1 VTDTVSIRGAPLNVL
16 VTGMHRSGTSAVGHT
31 LAAAGVSL
39 GPSHHHMTPTV
50 ENPDGYAEL
59 QPVADFNDRALA
71 TMGWTWDAPPAQP
84 EIGRTFTRRIVEE
97 GRRLLAQNF
106 DASSWFV
113 KDPRFALLLP
123 LWRRILL
130 DRFVVVFTW
139 RPALEVA
146 WSLAVRDG
154 FSMTHGLALW
164 SAYYRHLA
172 SGLSGLP
179 AIAVDYV
186 ALTERPLETSRALFA
201 ALKQHDIGVD
211 SDADEAALAVRPALR
226 RATAPG
232 EYVDISRVPTMEE
245 LLPGWPPGDV
255 VAFDRFE
262 LVPAAATASE
272 TDILLEHRRWR
283 EAVTVAETKA
293 TETSRVGGER
303 DQIAAERDQIAAERD
318 QIAAERDHIAV
329 ARDQVAAERDERGQD
344 RDRVIAE
351 LEQLRTE
358 HAALAAS
365 LDESDRWRD
374 ERDALA
380 RDRDALAAERD
391 LFAAQRDELAGQH
404 DWLESERT
412 RLTVELNVLRGEIE
426 TLRGEIEQL
435 RRETEL
441 YAGSTS
447 WRATAPMRA
456 FGRAARRLMGRS

>member
-1 VTDTVSIRGAPLNVL
+1 VTETVSIRGAPLNVL

-31 LAAAGVSL
+31 LAAAGVAL

-71 TMGWTWDAPPAQP
+71 ALGWSWDAPPAQP
-84 EIGRTFTRRIVEE
+84 EAGRTYGRKIVEE

-154 FSMTHGLALW
+154 FSVTHGLALW

-172 SGLSGLP
+172 AGLSGLP

-186 ALTERPLETSRALFA
+186 ALTERPVETSRALFA
-201 ALKQHDIGVD
+201 ALSQHEIGLTAD
-211 SDADEAALAVRPALR
+211 PEDAANAVRPALR

-232 EYVDISRVPTMEE
+232 DFMDGPAVPTIEG
-245 LLPGWPPGDV
+245 LLPGWPSGDV
-255 VAFDRFE
+255 VSFDRFE
-262 LVPAAATASE
+262 LVPTRATAAE
-272 TDILLEHRRWR
+272 EDILSEHRRWR
-283 EAVTVAETKA
+283 ETMALADTKA
-293 TETSRVGGER
+293 TEASRLGGER
-303 DQIAAERDQIAAERD
+303 DQIGAEREQIAAERDQIAAERD
-318 QIAAERDHIAV
+318 RAAAQRE
-329 ARDQVAAERDERGQD
+329 ELRGQ
-344 RDRVIAE
+344 
-351 LEQLRTE
+351 LGQLRSE
-358 HAALAAS
+358 YDELAKTR
-365 LDESDRWRD
+365 DESDRWLA
-374 ERDALA
+374 ERDAFA
-380 RDRDALAAERD
+380 RERDGLAAERD

-404 DWLESERT
+404 DWLETERG
-412 RLTVELNVLRGEIE
+412 RLLEESQRLGRENEELSAEVVRQHVELDA
-426 TLRGEIEQL
+426 
-435 RRETEL
+435 

-447 WRATAPMRA
+447 WRLTSPMRQM
-456 FGRAARRLMGRS
+456 GRAARRLMGRP